1 MKTFLGLVAVAMLM
15 LGIVADADARC
26 RRGGRLF
33 HRHRSACSSAG
44 NASTG
49 CAQCNR

>member
-26 RRGGRLF
+26 RRGVRA
-33 HRHRSACSSAG
+33 RHRSACSAG
-44 NASTG
+44 TASVG